1 MNTLSE
7 LLLDYRKSHAMTQKE
22 LANFIDV
29 SEVTISNAE
38 NNKIAVGSK
47 TIKSIAD
54 KFEIDILEVVRLNE
68 NNKQT

>member
-1 MNTLSE
+1 MK
-7 LLLDYRKSHAMTQKE
+7 KSHAMTQNE
-22 LANFIDV
+22 LAQLLDV
-29 SEVTISNAE
+29 SDVTLSNAE

-54 KFEIDILEVVRLNE
+54 KLEIDILEVVRLNE